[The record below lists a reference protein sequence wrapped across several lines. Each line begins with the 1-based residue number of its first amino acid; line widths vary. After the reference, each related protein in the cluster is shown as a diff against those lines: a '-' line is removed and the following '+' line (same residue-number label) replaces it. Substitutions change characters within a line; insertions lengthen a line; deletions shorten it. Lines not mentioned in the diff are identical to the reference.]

1 MRKAI
6 FWICMIALV
15 PGSIWGYG
23 VICAGLDARNGGPRP
38 AQEHTDAVKRV
49 VYAIAR
55 SGYDYYFRNFS
66 KVSNR
71 EGSTA
76 EALGDM

>member
-1 MRKAI
+1 MRRFV

-15 PGSIWGYG
+15 PGAMWGYG
-23 VICAGLDARNGGPRP
+23 VIRAGLDAKSGGPKPDNEP
-38 AQEHTDAVKRV
+38 ADKVQRV
-49 VYAIAR
+49 VHKIVR

-76 EALGDM
+76 AELGL

>member
-15 PGSIWGYG
+15 PGSMWGYG
-23 VICAGLDARNGGPRP
+23 VISAGLDARKGGPQPNDEP
-38 AQEHTDAVKRV
+38 AGAVQRV
-49 VYAIAR
+49 VHKSVR

-66 KVSNR
+66 KVGER
-71 EGSTA
+71 ERNTDA
-76 EALGDM
+76 ELGI